1 MTAPTPAA
9 PETQVPGALDMDPG
23 LRDIDPA
30 RLAALGD
37 TALARAIALYQERL
51 AGAGLPRSFNS
62 SI

>member
-1 MTAPTPAA
+1 MVPVSTDSAVLETAI
-9 PETQVPGALDMDPG
+9 PGPL
-23 LRDIDPA
+23 DIDPA

>member
-1 MTAPTPAA
+1 MVPVSTDSAA
-9 PETQVPGALDMDPG
+9 PETQVPGL
-23 LRDIDPA
+23 LDIDP
-30 RLAALGD
+30 RKLAALGD